1 MKIEYKKELILKIEE
16 YELFIFE
23 HKGISLPVY
32 KRGKGAGIVLM
43 HELPGITPKVLEFSN
58 TLVARGFT
66 VWMPS
71 LTGIPGQETSK
82 YAIAKQLVKVCIR
95 KEFHMLAKN
104 HSSPI
109 TGWLRAL
116 CCKLDHVTSRQ
127 GIGVLGMC
135 FTGNFALTMMVETCV
150 KAPVVCQPY
159 LPIPLTPAFK
169 RSLHLSQE
177 ELNIIKTKT
186 LDSELKVLGL
196 RFSDD
201 SISPSD
207 RFKCLKN
214 ELGNGFEE
222 IEIDSSPGNPHHI
235 SQQAHSVLTE
245 DFNSNTDHP
254 TYQARERIF
263 QFFDETL
270 R

>member
-1 MKIEYKKELILKIEE
+1 LKIEE
-16 YELFIFE
+16 YELFTFE

-58 TLVARGFT
+58 ALVNRGFT
-66 VWMPS
+66 VWVPS
-71 LTGIPGQETSK
+71 LTGIPGQKSSR
-82 YAIAKQLVKVCIR
+82 YAIAKQLFKVCIR

-109 TGWLRAL
+109 TVWLRAL
-116 CCKLDHVTSRQ
+116 CCKLDLTTGKQ

-135 FTGNFALTMMVETCV
+135 FTGNFALTLMIETCV
-150 KAPVVCQPY
+150 KAPVVCQPF
-159 LPIPLTPAFK
+159 LPLPLTPTLK

-177 ELNIIKTKT
+177 DLNIIKTKT
-186 LDSELKVLGL
+186 FDSELKVLGL

-201 SISPSD
+201 ATSPSE

-214 ELGNGFEE
+214 ALGNGFEE
-222 IEIDSSPGNPHHI
+222 IEIDSSPGNAHQI
-235 SQQAHSVLTE
+235 SPRAHSVLTA

-254 TYQARERIF
+254 TYQAREQIF
-263 QFFDETL
+263 RFFEERL